1 MKKIY
6 LSGPMKGIPEN
17 NHPLFNKVAAEL
29 RELGHTVFNPAE
41 YVYDGKEFPLR
52 KAFTDYCNFIVNEA
66 TAIVMLPGHEK
77 SVGATSELALAKNFS
92 DIEIIYY
99 GETTL

>member
-6 LSGPMKGIPEN
+6 LSGPMKGIPEK

-29 RELGHTVFNPAE
+29 REQGHSVFNPAE
-41 YVYDGKEFPLR
+41 YVYNGDEFPLR

-66 TAIVMLPGHEK
+66 TAIVMLPGYEK

-99 GETTL
+99 GKAAL

>member
-6 LSGPMKGIPEN
+6 LSGPMKGIPEK
-17 NHPLFNKVAAEL
+17 NHPLFNRVAAEL
-29 RELGHTVFNPAE
+29 REQGHAVFNPAE
-41 YVYDGKEFPLR
+41 YVYNGDEFPLR
-52 KAFTDYCNFIVNEA
+52 KAFTEYCNFIVNEA
-66 TAIVMLPGHEK
+66 TAIVMLPGYEK

-99 GETTL
+99 GKAAL